1 LDFFAVAVVA
11 FLASGLTLYSGFG
24 LGTVLL
30 PVFALMFPAPIA
42 VAATGV
48 VHLLNNAFKGVLLFR
63 QADWR
68 VVLRFGLPAV
78 PAALLGAWVLA
89 QLGGEAQVF
98 TWSAGGRSF
107 GPTPAGIAIGGLMI
121 LSAVLEMQQWFQRL
135 GAPAR
140 LMPYG
145 GALTGFIGGLTG
157 QQGALRSMFLLK
169 SGLDPARFVATGV
182 MIAILIDISRLP
194 VYAASFT
201 TMNADLGERGW
212 ALVAVGSLSAFC
224 GAYLGT
230 RYLKKATIGVVRVLV
245 TTMMLVIG
253 AALIAGLIGS

>member
-1 LDFFAVAVVA
+1 MDFFAVAVVA
-11 FLASGLTLYSGFG
+11 FIASGLTLYSGFG

-48 VHLLNNAFKGVLLFR
+48 VHLLNNLFKGALLFK

-78 PAALLGAWVLA
+78 PAALAGAWVLG
-89 QLGGEAQVF
+89 QLGGEGQVF
-98 TWSAGGRSF
+98 AWSIAGRSF
-107 GPTPAGIAIGGLMI
+107 GPTPAGITIGALMI
-121 LSAVLEMQQWFQRL
+121 VFAVLELQPWFQRL
-135 GAPAR
+135 GAPPSF
-140 LMPYG
+140 MPYG

-182 MIAILIDISRLP
+182 MVAILIDVSRLP
-194 VYAASFT
+194 VYAAIFT
-201 TMNADLGERGW
+201 TMNGDLGERGW
-212 ALVAVGSLSAFC
+212 ALVAVGTFAAFA
-224 GAYLGT
+224 GAYLGA
-230 RYLKKATIGVVRVLV
+230 RYLRKATIDVVRLLV

-253 AALIAGLIGS
+253 AALVVGLIGS

>member
-1 LDFFAVAVVA
+1 MDFLAVAVVA
-11 FLASGLTLYSGFG
+11 FIASGLTLYSGFG

-48 VHLLNNAFKGVLLFR
+48 VHLFNNVFKGALLFR

-68 VVLRFGLPAV
+68 VVLRFGAPAV
-78 PAALLGAWVLA
+78 PAALLGAWLLA
-89 QLGGEAQVF
+89 QLGGDTQVF
-98 TWSAGGRSF
+98 VWSAAGRSF
-107 GPTPAGIAIGGLMI
+107 GPTPASLTIGALMI
-121 LSAVLEMQQWFQRL
+121 LFAVLEMQPWFQRL
-135 GAPAR
+135 GAPPR
-140 LMPYG
+140 MMPYG

-182 MIAILIDISRLP
+182 MIAILIDVSRLP

-201 TMNADLGERGW
+201 TMNGDLGSRGW
-212 ALVAVGSLSAFC
+212 ALVAMGTLAAFA
-224 GAYLGT
+224 GAWLGT
-230 RYLKKATIGVVRVLV
+230 RYLKNATIGLVRALV
-245 TTMMLVIG
+245 TTLMLTIG
-253 AALIAGLIGS
+253 AALVAGLIGS